1 MKIRKMYMDH
11 VDIYNDAAKLN
22 GYKDASQM
30 KIVDYESKTF
40 KDEMENTWQG
50 LKPLYQQLH
59 AYVRYS
65 KKNDFK
71 TLSLYFFKSHKQHF
85 FKVLSFPY
93 PCMI

>member
-65 KKNDFK
+65 KKMILK
-71 TLSLYFFKSHKQHF
+71 LCLCISLNLTNSIFLKS
-85 FKVLSFPY
+85 
-93 PCMI
+93 